1 VLEKLTYSELT
12 YVFMHELGHLK
23 RHDIGVSWVVTL
35 LQVFQWFNPFVWLA
49 FYQMRIDQESACD
62 ASVLKRLKLDQSKD
76 YAVSILGFLEK
87 FCQNRQVS
95 AMAGIMENKS
105 QIKRRIAM
113 ILKHKKYSKKITAT
127 SIVMLFIAG
136 FIFFTL
142 TGYATEEQSNITGRE
157 FNRPTIQQW
166 PQHKPGD
173 KFDESRIIIIITKE
187 GEISIDFK
195 KVDIASMVSRME
207 RFHKEY
213 PDGFV
218 LIAGYNDTPL
228 GRTIEVLDKVKMT
241 GVKNVSVATVKE

>member
-1 VLEKLTYSELT
+1 
-12 YVFMHELGHLK
+12 
-23 RHDIGVSWVVTL
+23 
-35 LQVFQWFNPFVWLA
+35 
-49 FYQMRIDQESACD
+49 MRIDQESACD
-62 ASVLKRLKLDQSKD
+62 ASVLKRLKLNQSKD

-113 ILKHKKYSKKITAT
+113 ILKYKKYTKKITAA
-127 SIVMLFIAG
+127 SIVMLIIAG
-136 FIFFTL
+136 LIFFTL
-142 TGYATEEQSNITGRE
+142 TGYAKEEQSNIPGRE
-157 FNRPTIQQW
+157 FNRPTLLQW
-166 PQHKPGD
+166 PQRKPGD
-173 KFDESRIIIIITKE
+173 KADESRIIILITKE
-187 GEISIDFK
+187 GEISIEDK

-207 RFHKEY
+207 RFKKEY

-218 LIAGYNDTPL
+218 VILGYNDTRL